1 MLVKEL
7 RPGSMLMRRGRPIGL
22 CMQKLCCIECWLPID
37 IWNYRARLQVQCKGG
52 AAVAFAS
59 SSGVLVKCC
68 QESCLLPHLL
78 PPQGAALASASCSAA
93 AAARSASARC
103 WKQGSEKI
111 EKSHWCVPFTEI
123 FSKRRKIG
131 AVWSERC
138 DDYDAVDPVS
148 LLIEEARQALFNAN
162 GPCGKSCAKTDRDL
176 RVG

>member
-1 MLVKEL
+1 MHAKAILIKCW
-7 RPGSMLMRRGRPIGL
+7 PS
-22 CMQKLCCIECWLPID
+22 IE
-37 IWNYRARLQVQCKGG
+37 IWIQRARLQMHCKGG
-52 AAVAFAS
+52 AAVVFAS

-68 QESCLLPHLL
+68 QESCLLLHLL

-103 WKQGSEKI
+103 WMQASAN
-111 EKSHWCVPFTEI
+111 KSTSHIDASHSRRP

-131 AVWSERC
+131 ALWIERC

-148 LLIEEARQALFNAN
+148 LLIEQARQALFNSK

-176 RVG
+176 HLLLASWVPPYAPSACCWQ